1 MNFISSCST
10 RYLTRSLRSI
20 VRYRVDHSKIK
31 FLSTCGHV
39 ISSISALDAFMS
51 LRYLLKFED
60 GWKIKFRKL
69 YEKTYTGLCRSL
81 FGIGKVNEA
90 LFATE
95 QGRAQ
100 ALFDNLFIQ
109 YDLTTSLS
117 PGCLN

>member
-1 MNFISSCST
+1 MNFILSCST

-39 ISSISALDAFMS
+39 ISSISALDVFMS

-81 FGIGKVNEA
+81 FGIGKANEA
-90 LFATE
+90 LICLRRNKDE
-95 QGRAQ
+95 R
-100 ALFDNLFIQ
+100 NLC
-109 YDLTTSLS
+109 LTTCSF
-117 PGCLN
+117 NMI